1 MSAVKPGG
9 TFSPIGLSCLGGPDC
24 GAEAHLQIVM
34 TAPNPSPAPDGPV
47 AATQQAAMSP
57 RGRRAALWMA
67 GLLVVFGIVL
77 VLAVPPIL
85 RPSIESLASE
95 ALGRPVQL
103 TALRWHPWSLTFDL
117 EGLRV
122 GGVRADEPPLV
133 ELANAQ
139 VDLAWRSVWTGSLVV
154 DELVLQSPVLRL
166 HHLGG
171 GRWNVIDLLS
181 HHAKPDA
188 SAGPPPRFEL
198 RDLRVVGG
206 RVEVRD
212 DSTASVHLVENIEL
226 VLPFV
231 SSHDAHRDEPLTP
244 RLAFRLNG
252 SDFDTQA
259 HATPFAATARTLA
272 RIEAKDIDLSAYAAY
287 VPQELGLLPRK
298 GRLDLSVELRHA
310 QPRAAVPPVSA
321 SQVPPSVAAPATMG
335 SALQTELKL
344 GGRLE
349 LRQFE
354 LTDTQGAEVVVS
366 ERVLVDMSGI
376 DWARRTVDL
385 SELRVSGVR
394 AGLRRGSNGDWVLL
408 NDAPVNRSKT
418 IATDQDVALAR
429 AKNEPES
436 SPQAPAA
443 APWRVQVGELQIARS
458 RIDWVDET
466 TLPPGRVR
474 LQDIDLAVRQ
484 GAWPTAADATS
495 SFKLSSG
502 VLMGE
507 RPGRLLAEGQ
517 WSTRQVNA
525 DVELQGIALQG
536 LAPWVKTQTPL
547 DVSGDLSLKG
557 QVDWDLAADPS
568 SNARRRLL
576 VNSATVSKLTAVHEG
591 TKYLEVP
598 RLQLEALDVQLPER
612 TVRVGTLVV
621 NEPRARVVRDAEGQW
636 MVQSWAAPG
645 NPAPVKTASAGEG
658 PSDVASASPEATS
671 SASAAPTAGQAA
683 LAATPAPWQA
693 QIKRFEVTAG
703 QLSLLDLQPRRPV
716 GLDVDQVA
724 LTVDEFTWPSPL
736 AKQIRVSAR
745 VGAGAQQAAGDLLID
760 GPFDAGTGQAT
771 LRVKAQGIPL
781 HDLVPYL
788 PDRLALEVVR
798 AEGRFDGEVQW
809 RRQGEADAIA
819 IRGTAG
825 LDELRASR
833 GGTGLGITE
842 FGDDLLRWRSLAVVD
857 LDLDWQG
864 GQTRHVR
871 VRETV
876 LDDFYARV
884 VVQED
889 GRVNVQDWW
898 RESDSPQ
905 AAASST
911 SGPAQPA
918 APVQIQVGPTSL
930 LRGRVQFADRFIK
943 PNYKADL
950 SELTGRVS
958 GFSSSG
964 SASEREANVQL
975 RGRAEGTAFL
985 EIDGKVDPVSPQ
997 LSFDIK
1003 GRMRDLELSPLSPY
1017 AVKYAGHGIERG
1029 KLSATLEYVLAPDGQ
1044 LSANNKLVL
1053 QQLVFGE
1060 PVAGAPGSLPVRLAV
1075 ALLADRN
1082 GVIDIDLPISG
1093 SLSDPQFS
1101 IGALL
1106 WRVAGNLIVKAVS
1119 APFALLAKAFSGGER
1134 SQGMIDFAPGSA
1146 RLDAQAKVHVE
1157 TLAQS
1162 LLDKPG
1168 LRLTISGTAV
1178 PEQER
1183 DAWQRERLR
1192 LLAHAELQR
1201 PAAVA
1206 ASTPATRLAMLPGAA
1221 PTVAGMPGG
1230 AGPAAALPPAGQAP
1244 ADVDA
1249 MSDQQ
1254 YQMGLRR
1261 VYQRAEIPKPRTP
1274 SGQLKELS
1282 LGEIET
1288 LLLTH
1293 MPVGDETMR
1302 ELALAR
1308 SVVVRD
1314 AMLGR
1319 GIETARLYLGAVKL
1333 ASGVAGA
1340 SEPAPA
1346 QPIKPGVELSIGTD

>member
-1 MSAVKPGG
+1 M
-9 TFSPIGLSCLGGPDC
+9 
-24 GAEAHLQIVM
+24 
-34 TAPNPSPAPDGPV
+34 
-47 AATQQAAMSP
+47 
-57 RGRRAALWMA
+57 WMV
-67 GLLVVFGIVL
+67 GLLVAFGILL

-85 RPSIESLASE
+85 RPSIESSASE

-103 TALRWHPWSLTFDL
+103 TALRWRPLSLAFDL

-122 GGVRADEPPLV
+122 GGVRADEPPLF
-133 ELANAQ
+133 ELAGAQ

-171 GRWNVIDLLS
+171 GRWNVLDLLR
-181 HHAKPDA
+181 HRKKPDA
-188 SAGPPPRFEL
+188 SEAPPPRFEL
-198 RDLRVVGG
+198 RDLRVMGG

-212 DSTASVHLVENIEL
+212 DSTARVHLVENIEL

-231 SSHDAHRDEPLTP
+231 SSHDAHRDDPVTP

-259 HATPFAATARTLA
+259 QVTPFAATARTLA
-272 RIEAKDIDLSAYAAY
+272 RIEAKDIDLSTYAAY
-287 VPQELGLLPRK
+287 VPRELGLLPRK
-298 GRLDLSVELRHA
+298 GRLDLAVELHHA
-310 QPRAAVPPVSA
+310 QPGSPDPALPA
-321 SQVPPSVAAPATMG
+321 SQAASAPTTPATRG
-335 SALQTELKL
+335 TAVQTELKL

-354 LTDTQGAEVVVS
+354 LVDTQGATAVAT
-366 ERVLVDMSGI
+366 ERILLDLSGF
-376 DWARRTVDL
+376 DWSRRTVDL
-385 SELRVSGVR
+385 AELRVSGVR
-394 AGLRRGSNGDWVLL
+394 AGLRRGANGDWGLL
-408 NDAPVNRSKT
+408 TDASAATSKI
-418 IATDQDVALAR
+418 IAKNQGVALAR
-429 AKNEPES
+429 PEKES
-436 SPQAPAA
+436 EKSHQTPVE
-443 APWRVQVGELQIARS
+443 APWSVRVRELQIANS

-466 TLPPGRVR
+466 TLPSGRVR
-474 LQDIDLAVRQ
+474 LHELDVAVRQ

-502 VLMGE
+502 VAMGE
-507 RPGRLLAEGQ
+507 QSGRLLADGE
-517 WSTRQVNA
+517 WSARQLNA
-525 DVELQGIALQG
+525 NVELQAMALQG
-536 LAPWVKTQTPL
+536 LAPWLKAHTPVDL
-547 DVSGDLSLKG
+547 AGELSLKG
-557 QVDWDLAADPS
+557 RVDWDLSSDPS
-568 SNARRRLL
+568 SGGRRHVL
-576 VNSATVSKLTAVHEG
+576 VDSATVAKLSAVHEG

-598 RLQLEALDVQLPER
+598 RLQLEALDVQVPAR
-612 TVRVGTLVV
+612 TVRVGALVV
-621 NEPRARVVRDAEGQW
+621 NEPRARVVRDAGGQW
-636 MVQSWAAPG
+636 MVQAWGAIEAAP
-645 NPAPVKTASAGEG
+645 ATTA
-658 PSDVASASPEATS
+658 ATS
-671 SASAAPTAGQAA
+671 TAAAAPTPSQPAHAV
-683 LAATPAPWQA
+683 TPAPWQA

-703 QLSLLDLQPRRPV
+703 QLSMLDLQPRRPV
-716 GLDVDQVA
+716 GLDVDQVG
-724 LTVDEFTWPSPL
+724 LRVDEFDWPSPR
-736 AKQIRVSAR
+736 AKQLRVSAR
-745 VGAGAQQAAGDLLID
+745 VGAGAQHAAGDLLVE
-760 GPFDAGTGQAT
+760 GPFDAGAGQAT

-788 PDRLALEVVR
+788 PDRLDLEVVR
-798 AEGRFDGEVQW
+798 ADGRFDGEVQW
-809 RRQGEADAIA
+809 RRQGEADAIVV
-819 IRGTAG
+819 RGTAG

-842 FGDDLLRWRSLAVVD
+842 FGDDLLRWRSLTVSD

-898 RESDSPQ
+898 RESDSQQ
-905 AAASST
+905 AAAKST
-911 SGPAQPA
+911 SGSAQSVAPAM
-918 APVQIQVGPTSL
+918 IQVGPTSL

-964 SASEREANVQL
+964 TASERSANVQL

-985 EIDGKVDPVSPQ
+985 EIDGTVDPISPQ

-1060 PVAGAPGSLPVRLAV
+1060 PVAGAPSSLPVRLAV

-1146 RLDAQAKVHVE
+1146 RLDPQAKGHVE

-1201 PAAVA
+1201 PASAA
-1206 ASTPATRLAMLPGAA
+1206 ASAPATSPGA
-1221 PTVAGMPGG
+1221 V
-1230 AGPAAALPPAGQAP
+1230 PPASQAP
-1244 ADVDA
+1244 ADVEA

-1254 YQMGLRR
+1254 YQLGLRR

-1274 SGQLKELS
+1274 LGQLKELS
-1282 LGEIET
+1282 LAEIET

-1314 AMLGR
+1314 AMLAR

-1340 SEPAPA
+1340 GEPAPA
-1346 QPIKPGVELSIGTD
+1346 QPKPGVELSIGAD